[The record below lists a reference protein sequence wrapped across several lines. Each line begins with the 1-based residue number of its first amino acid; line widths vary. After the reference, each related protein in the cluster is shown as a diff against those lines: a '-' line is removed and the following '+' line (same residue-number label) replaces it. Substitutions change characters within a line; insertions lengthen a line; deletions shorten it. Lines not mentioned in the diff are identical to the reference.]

1 MQREYVLSHVLNL
14 LEQHGLSATLETL
27 LASIDIDINHIKH
40 FWPDR
45 EALLYDCL
53 RHHSQQIE
61 IWQRQTLLDEGL
73 SPEQKL
79 LARYDALKEK
89 VQEQRY
95 PGCLFIAACS
105 AFPDANHPI
114 HQLAELQKQ
123 NSFHYT
129 EELLQQ
135 LDIDD
140 SKQVAQQ
147 MELILEGCLSRLLV
161 KRDFE
166 DVITAKIL
174 AQDILTIAKCRKNG
188 ALS

>member
-27 LASIDIDINHIKH
+27 LNPIDIDISHIKH

-61 IWQRQTLLDEGL
+61 IWQRQTLLNEAL

-89 VQEQRY
+89 VQEQHY
-95 PGCLFIAACS
+95 PGCLFIAACN
-105 AFPDANHPI
+105 AFPDVDHPI

-147 MELILEGCLSRLLV
+147 MELILEGCLSKLLV
-161 KRDFE
+161 KRDLE